1 MDKKLIEKISGAFE
15 HDNNFQKFPD
25 FITDIHFPCF
35 KGLTP
40 DSEIKFQFPLTVLV
54 GENGCGK
61 SSVLQALETA
71 PEGSSYSQKWFS
83 TSADPIPDDPRSAFW
98 YSYNSLEA
106 QKNVQVLNVRIKKN
120 NNPDYW
126 EPSRP
131 LRKYGMEPFDQTMAN
146 MKGASGTRW
155 NGTKRKVLY
164 LDFRG
169 ELSAFDKYFYFGDK
183 PSTKTLKTK
192 QDYIRYYSVHLRKII
207 DDKIQSGFKYR
218 KKKKVGLISH
228 LSEKEIWDIS
238 SILDK
243 NYLDITIINHS
254 FYKQWGDS
262 VYFKLNVNT
271 KTFNG
276 SYTEA
281 FAGSGE
287 SAIAKLVHKI
297 YKAKNGTL
305 VLLDEPEVSL
315 HPGAQKRLL
324 SFLLKQTFEKGLQ
337 VIIATHSPA
346 IVEELPKEAIVLL
359 HQTPDGMFS
368 PKCSIEPDLAFQ
380 YIGHTNTVRTRIIV
394 EDNAA
399 KELLTACL
407 RLYDDKASKSVDII
421 FHAGGA
427 EDIFKES
434 VILSRIGE
442 SNVYLMLDGDK
453 QYCKDKQHYEIP
465 NETKIASAD
474 INNKIKEITSID
486 CKRLGFLADGNKNN
500 KEIQQEGE
508 KRKYLTFLK
517 SHLFFFPTDDPEEI
531 MWEASLISKPNLTD
545 TDYKDRI
552 KKWAKEEVGEE
563 ECKSSDIEHCRKKLC
578 KNLNKEN
585 PHIKTIIE
593 ILAQILNQR

>member
-15 HDNNFQKFPD
+15 HDNDFQKFPD

-40 DSEIKFQFPLTVLV
+40 NSEIKFQFPLTVLV

-71 PEGSSYSQKWFS
+71 PEGKSYSQKWFS
-83 TSADPIPDDPRSAFW
+83 TSVDPIPDNPRPAFW
-98 YSYNSLEA
+98 YSFKSVKAGKKVEI
-106 QKNVQVLNVRIKKN
+106 LNQRIKAD

-131 LRKYGMEPFDQTMAN
+131 VEKYGMASFPKEMAN
-146 MKGASGTRW
+146 TRGASGTRW
-155 NGTKRKVLY
+155 NGTKRHVLY

-169 ELSAFDKYFYFGDK
+169 ELSAFDKYFYFGDR
-183 PSTKTLKTK
+183 PGTKTLKTK
-192 QDYIRYYSVHLRKII
+192 QDYIRYYSRYLKKII
-207 DDKIQSGFKYR
+207 DSKIEYGFKYR
-218 KKKKVGLISH
+218 NKKKVGKTTKLTPEE
-228 LSEKEIWDIS
+228 LKEIS
-238 SILDK
+238 LILDK
-243 NYLDITIINHS
+243 KYLEITIINHG

-262 VYFKLNVNT
+262 VYFKLNNVNT
-271 KTFNG
+271 ETFNG

-297 YKAKNGTL
+297 YQTKNGTL

-324 SFLLKQTFEKGLQ
+324 NFLLKQTFEKGLQ

-380 YIGHTNTVRTRIIV
+380 YIGHTNTIRTRIIV

-407 RLYDDKASKSVDII
+407 KLYDDKASQSVDII

-427 EDIFKES
+427 EDILKES
-434 VILSRIGE
+434 VILSRLGE
-442 SNVYLMLDGDK
+442 SNVYFMLDGDK
-453 QYCKDKQHYEIP
+453 KHCEIR
-465 NETKIASAD
+465 NEKEIASAD
-474 INNKIKEITSID
+474 IDNEIKKITKID
-486 CKRLGFLADGNKNN
+486 CNRLGFLADGNKNN
-500 KEIQQEGE
+500 KEIQQEDE

-531 MWEASLISKPNLTD
+531 MWEASLISKPNLTG
-545 TDYKDRI
+545 TDYKDRV
-552 KKWAKEEVGEE
+552 KKWATEEVGEE
-563 ECKSSDIEHCRKKLC
+563 DCKSSDIEHCRKKLC
-578 KNLNKEN
+578 KKLDKEN
-585 PHIKTIIE
+585 PHIKTI
-593 ILAQILNQR
+593 LAMLGKILNQR